1 MTMVPSCLS
10 PMGERAAEQVSER
23 WRVAGIQHGLCG
35 WQGCPLL
42 DWSGQLLSW
51 SSRALLD
58 LVHRPRPPALDLEK
72 FPPDFGAQQWN
83 PGAWLG
89 VGHPVC
95 TLRGWGGILSREEPH
110 DLALAPSAS
119 LDLMPWFQGRR
130 SPRGTARP
138 LWAPHARGPQAES
151 RQCTGHGHQALPTCR
166 GVPGAGMLLHPL
178 CQHRLRLDAGR
189 GRLGRDNDG
198 HGVGPATGP
207 HWLRE
212 ILPYLVC
219 VCV

>member
-23 WRVAGIQHGLCG
+23 WRVAGTQHGLCG

-95 TLRGWGGILSREEPH
+95 TLGGWGGS
-110 DLALAPSAS
+110 S
-119 LDLMPWFQGRR
+119 FQGRT
-130 SPRGTARP
+130 PRPGLGTISISGPYALVPGKEKPQGHGQATLGSTCQRPAGREQAVHRPWAPGPVHVQRGPRCWDAPPSALPAPAQAGCRQRKARP
-138 LWAPHARGPQAES
+138 
-151 RQCTGHGHQALPTCR
+151 
-166 GVPGAGMLLHPL
+166 
-178 CQHRLRLDAGR
+178 
-189 GRLGRDNDG
+189 
-198 HGVGPATGP
+198 
-207 HWLRE
+207 
-212 ILPYLVC
+212 
-219 VCV
+219 

>member
-23 WRVAGIQHGLCG
+23 WRVAGTQHGLCG

-95 TLRGWGGILSREEPH
+95 TLRGWGGVFFPGKNPTTWPWHHQHLWTLCPGSREGE
-110 DLALAPSAS
+110 APGARPGHSGLHMPEARRPRAGSAQAMGTRPCPRAEGSQVLGCSSVRSAS
-119 LDLMPWFQGRR
+119 TGSGWMP
-130 SPRGTARP
+130 
-138 LWAPHARGPQAES
+138 AEEGS
-151 RQCTGHGHQALPTCR
+151 AVTMTDM
-166 GVPGAGMLLHPL
+166 V
-178 CQHRLRLDAGR
+178 
-189 GRLGRDNDG
+189 
-198 HGVGPATGP
+198 
-207 HWLRE
+207 
-212 ILPYLVC
+212 
-219 VCV
+219 